1 MLTLVEEFLLLTLK
15 DAGGEFISFPKQ
27 ISDPCLVGAA
37 LMDLALKD
45 RIDTDIHTLKIID
58 QSPVGEKCVDLVLER
73 ITDPDF
79 DPQMENLIRQL
90 TIVSDR
96 IHDLALK
103 RLIKRGILTQTDGKV
118 YWFFKTRRY
127 PVVEGKEMLEAKLR
141 LVEILLKNGIPDGH
155 DACLLSLISISGI
168 LSHLVPPSE
177 YQRAHER
184 MNDLGKLDLIG
195 RSVREYI
202 HAVQVNINLSLLQ
215 PIT

>member
-15 DAGGEFISFPKQ
+15 DTGGEFIAFPKQ
-27 ISDPCLVGAA
+27 ISDPCFVGAA
-37 LMDLALKD
+37 LMDLALKN
-45 RIDTDIHTLKIID
+45 RIDTDLHNLKIID
-58 QSPVGEKCVDLVLER
+58 QTPVGEKCVDLVLER

-90 TIVSDR
+90 TVVSDR

-103 RLIKRGILTQTDGKV
+103 RLMKRGILTQAEGKV

-127 PVVEGKEMLEAKLR
+127 PVIDGKEMLEAKLR
-141 LVEILLKNGIPDGH
+141 LVEILMRDGIPDGH

-168 LSHLVPPSE
+168 LPHLVPPSE
-177 YQRAHER
+177 YLHANER

-202 HAVQVNINLSLLQ
+202 KAVQTNINLALLQ
-215 PIT
+215 PIG